1 MELFK
6 TTGILDEPILRE
18 VAKWGIPKL
27 ENRAAIICFIVSLV
41 LSAARYP
48 ALAAVFFSV
57 GLFFVLWQYVLF
69 RWITVKRNLRD
80 MQDFNGVMGYQY
92 TSWFDEEGLA
102 VINQTNHGEGK
113 FKYAFLK
120 RAFETEHILALQTK
134 RNQFVPSFK
143 NELSLEELDELMVFL
158 KSRNKKIKICRLKKQ
173 NDKGASGN

>member
-113 FKYAFLK
+113 FKYPFLK
-120 RAFETEHILALQTK
+120 RAFETEHIFA
-134 RNQFVPSFK
+134 
-143 NELSLEELDELMVFL
+143 
-158 KSRNKKIKICRLKKQ
+158 
-173 NDKGASGN
+173 